1 MGNGKRYGRLQ
12 HSEGSI
18 GASLFRVLLRYS
30 VVHQFNFNL
39 QLRTS
44 DQIKKRCDQL
54 MSMNCTIVTI
64 DSDINS
70 SISVKEEKAALE
82 EALRAAA
89 SAKKK
94 RKHHKD
100 SAQKSE

>member
-1 MGNGKRYGRLQ
+1 MPMAFRFWSEAEDRALMCALYKCGYGKWEEIR
-12 HSEGSI
+12 
-18 GASLFRVLLRYS
+18 ALLRYS

-54 MSMNCTIVTI
+54 MSMNF
-64 DSDINS
+64 
-70 SISVKEEKAALE
+70 KEEKAALE

-100 SAQKSE
+100 SAQK